1 VNTSARVPEV
11 FFMTLQQLND
21 HYTALKKAHE
31 ARAIYDNLKE
41 KLQDHSSSCLLGSVD
56 YILTEQ
62 ENDVQI
68 LEASAAESEAIVYAY
83 VRSVPDPLIRDILCF
98 RFLCGCTWEETAF
111 EIGGGNTCSSVK
123 MACYRYMKKA
133 ER

>member
-1 VNTSARVPEV
+1 
-11 FFMTLQQLND
+11 MTLQQLND

-31 ARAIYDNLKE
+31 ARAIYENMKE
-41 KLQDHSSSCLLGSVD
+41 KLQNYRSSCLLGSVD
-56 YILTEQ
+56 LLLSEQ
-62 ENDVQI
+62 ERDVQS
-68 LEASAAESEAIVYAY
+68 LEASAAETEAIVYAY
-83 VRSVPDPLIRDILCF
+83 ISTVQDPMIRDILCF